1 MKFEQYSNMSDKRKL
16 EEIDKLVLNKKSWS
30 SGTSFNDEEKLEHIG
45 RILHQPMK
53 KTDEEKLEEVLR
65 IVNKNLK
72 EGLPKGT
79 DNKTVAIWL
88 LDSMIDIKA
97 ILEK

>member
-1 MKFEQYSNMSDKRKL
+1 MKFEQYRNMSDKRKL
-16 EEIDKLVLNKKSWS
+16 EEIDQLVLNKKIWS

-53 KTDEEKLEEVLR
+53 KTDEEKLDAIVDR
-65 IVNKNLK
+65 INFWKHK
-72 EGLPKGT
+72 EATAEDFSIFFKE
-79 DNKTVAIWL
+79 
-88 LDSMIDIKA
+88 IKA